1 MEEIQKF
8 NKEINDLRCLKLN
21 IHELRK
27 IYDIIDNNEMKKSL
41 KSIIMISDKI
51 YKEVVVNTEKLYK
64 IRNFNNYYIVTVK
77 KVLKQ
82 YINLKDKK
90 IVNRESE
97 ELYNKIETFIVKVSN
112 SFEKI
117 YISLFEEEVLD
128 IDAEIKVMMNE
139 LKIKG

>member
-21 IHELRK
+21 IHELRN

>member
-41 KSIIMISDKI
+41 KSIIMISNKI